1 VDEVFADGALTVT
14 AAAQF
19 SGIGRS
25 RLYELMTTGDLPFC
39 QVGTRRLIP
48 RRALAAL
55 LARHIAKPDPPV
67 PFKRSP
73 R

>member
-14 AAAQF
+14 AAVDF

-25 RLYELMTTGDLPFC
+25 RLYELMDTGDLPFC
-39 QVGTRRLIP
+39 QVGARRLIP

-55 LARHIAKPDPPV
+55 LARHIAKPTPPGK
-67 PFKRSP
+67 FKPSP